1 MICCTRS
8 LGDWSWTEGA
18 AVDVDCSDGDGI
30 EGDEIIG
37 DGTGGDEIEG
47 DETGGDGIEGD
58 EIIGDETGDALD
70 TSKERG
76 TRPTRSRSKRVS
88 C

>member
-18 AVDVDCSDGDGI
+18 AVGVDCSEGDGI

-37 DGTGGDEIEG
+37 DG
-47 DETGGDGIEGD
+47 
-58 EIIGDETGDALD
+58 TGDALD